1 MTKAKLERLY
11 VSMRL
16 LDLEDKQ
23 GWSADEYKMLN
34 FVTSKVFSDIC
45 MKYHPNEIPSEVTK
59 YLMMKYL
66 PKEQR

>member
-1 MTKAKLERLY
+1 MTKVKLERLY

-34 FVTSKVFSDIC
+34 LVTSKLFSDIC
-45 MKYHPNEIPSEVTK
+45 MKYHLNETHSEVTK

-66 PKEQR
+66 PKE